1 MLAPPLNQF
10 AFWIFCQN
18 WNLLK
23 LEVEGLVFDNTS
35 WSTLYSNPRLSPYSI
50 ESYIFSLNLF
60 ASRIF
65 ASKVW
70 SNTNSYFSKKKN
82 EITRDSAHCVIF
94 QDCRRRC
101 YLQLHAVLQEEAN
114 AQRRSVFHG
123 YKAKANT
130 CKLIIYSSGWKSD
143 YHQTS

>member
-1 MLAPPLNQF
+1 MLLLSTNLHF
-10 AFWIFCQN
+10 EFSVKTETCWN
-18 WNLLK
+18 WKWKDLSLTI
-23 LEVEGLVFDNTS
+23 LQ
-35 WSTLYSNPRLSPYSI
+35 WSTLYSNPRLSAYSI
-50 ESYIFSLNLF
+50 EFYIFSLNLF

-114 AQRRSVFHG
+114 AQQRRSVFHG